1 MTGITSLL
9 EIKKITE
16 RSWFQKKKKKNTK
29 QSELISSTDSTA
41 RLIFLPLNVKINQL
55 GEDGVLM

>member
-16 RSWFQKKKKKNTK
+16 RSWFKKKKNTK

>member
-9 EIKKITE
+9 KIKKITE
-16 RSWFQKKKKKNTK
+16 RSWFQKKKKK
-29 QSELISSTDSTA
+29 SELTSPTDSA
-41 RLIFLPLNVKINQL
+41 ALLILLPLNVKINQL

>member
-16 RSWFQKKKKKNTK
+16 RSWFQKKKKNTK